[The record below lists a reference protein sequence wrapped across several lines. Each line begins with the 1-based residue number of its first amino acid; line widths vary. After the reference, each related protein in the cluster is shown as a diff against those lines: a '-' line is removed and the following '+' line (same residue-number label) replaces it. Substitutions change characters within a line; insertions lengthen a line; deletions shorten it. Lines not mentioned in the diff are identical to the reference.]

1 MDQIFLAVFSN
12 FFIDNEERFQ
22 RMKDSFYSFK
32 DYNPNE
38 WFINI
43 RGKLK
48 NEAGEFLKKELG
60 DTLNLFYLQNRRG
73 WFHDSK
79 ILAKNI
85 KSDFIFFWIEDHIL
99 ISSIEDF
106 KNCIIE
112 MKKFQADQLLYSFL
126 TKEVRARFDI
136 ITPDNKGD
144 FITTIRLDKKNCN
157 KIRKKLNRDFYY
169 TSCASIM
176 TNSFFRTVLE
186 SKKPF
191 LKRWPRHLPFDF
203 EKKSKDNVKS
213 IIIHS
218 LPNRELFASID
229 DDRGENGYSLI
240 SRGLYEN
247 RISRK
252 VLQMKEYEFMKRDDY
267 LKNFFCKF
275 LFLRLVVRFFKRFL
289 YTINL
294 FFN

>member
-1 MDQIFLAVFSN
+1 MFKNSLAVFSN
-12 FFIDNEERFQ
+12 FFIDNEERLQ

-38 WFINI
+38 WVINI

-48 NEAGEFLKKELG
+48 NKAGEFLKKEIG
-60 DTLNLFYLQNRRG
+60 NKLNLFYLQNRRG
-73 WFHDSK
+73 WSHDSK
-79 ILAKNI
+79 ILVKNI

-99 ISSIEDF
+99 ISSIENF

-112 MKKFQADQLLYSFL
+112 MKKFQVDQLLYSFL
-126 TKEVRARFDI
+126 TKEVRARFDVI
-136 ITPDNKGD
+136 KPDKKGN
-144 FITTIRLDKKNCN
+144 FITTFRLDKQNCN

-176 TNSFFRTVLE
+176 TTSFFRTVLE

-240 SRGLYEN
+240 SRSLYEN

-252 VLQMKEYEFMKRDDY
+252 ALQMKEYEFMKRDNN
-267 LKNFFCKF
+267 LKNFFYKF
-275 LFLRLVVRFFKRFL
+275 QFLRLIVRFFKRFL